1 MRRESNPTYEIL
13 CIGYDLQILD
23 ALFPGDGP
31 GTAGPDNIELTRS
44 SSVLCTESNMKWGCN
59 ALSAPSCKR

>member
-31 GTAGPDNIELTRS
+31 GTA
-44 SSVLCTESNMKWGCN
+44 
-59 ALSAPSCKR
+59 AP